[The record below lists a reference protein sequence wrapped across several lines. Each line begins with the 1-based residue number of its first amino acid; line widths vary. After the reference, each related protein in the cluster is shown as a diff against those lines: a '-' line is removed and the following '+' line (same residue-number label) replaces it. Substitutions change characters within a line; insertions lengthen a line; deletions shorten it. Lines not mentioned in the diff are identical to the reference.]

1 MMKTKFALYIA
12 VIFLSFL
19 SELPIQAAEPGDTR
33 VDSTAVENSEQNNQ
47 QNLEEINRQLQN
59 PVSSVWSLTFQ
70 FNNYFLKGSPSD
82 KTRVQSL
89 LNFQPVMPL
98 RLTKDVNLIVRPVL
112 PFIFSS
118 PVFDG
123 QEFNNKGGFGDMA
136 LVPFIS
142 PASDNW
148 IIGVGPSTIF
158 PTATS
163 KGLGQGKLQL
173 GPAGVVGW
181 FNKKWMLGVFPQQW
195 WSVAGDNDRPDTS
208 QANIQY
214 FLYHFFPNAWSVG
227 TSPNILIDWKADDG
241 NKVTFP
247 VGLSV
252 GKTLKLGKL
261 PVNFAVQGQWMPWH
275 PDDFGQRWNIQLVIK
290 PVIPALIKGTLF

>member
-1 MMKTKFALYIA
+1 MKKKFILYMTLTFIA
-12 VIFLSFL
+12 FLPVL
-19 SELPIQAAEPGDTR
+19 SIRAEESRDTR
-33 VDSTAVENSEQNNQ
+33 VDSAAVENPENAGQESLAE
-47 QNLEEINRQLQN
+47 LNRQLQN

-70 FNNYFLKGSPSD
+70 FNNFFLKGSPSD

-89 LNFQPVMPL
+89 LNFQPVLPL
-98 RLTKDVNLIVRPVL
+98 HLTKDVNLIVRPVL

-123 QEFNNKGGFGDMA
+123 QGFEDKGGFGDMA

-148 IIGVGPSTIF
+148 ILGVGPTTIF
-158 PTATS
+158 PTATN

-173 GPAGVVGW
+173 GPAAVVGW
-181 FNKKWMLGVFPQQW
+181 FNKDWLALIFPQQW
-195 WSVAGDNDRPDTS
+195 WSVAGDDDRPDTS

-214 FLYHFFPNAWSVG
+214 ALYRFLPNAWNIG
-227 TSPNILIDWKADDG
+227 TAPNILIDWKADDG

-252 GKTLKLGKL
+252 GKTVKLGKL
-261 PVNFAVQGQWMPWH
+261 PVSFSVQGQWMPWH

-290 PVIPALIKGTLF
+290 PVIPSLIKGTLF

>member
-1 MMKTKFALYIA
+1 MKIKFFLLTALM
-12 VIFLSFL
+12 FLTISPAMSTRGEESQGTRADSSSAGASGNAGQENL
-19 SELPIQAAEPGDTR
+19 QEL
-33 VDSTAVENSEQNNQ
+33 
-47 QNLEEINRQLQN
+47 NRQLQN

-70 FNNYFLKGSPSD
+70 FNNFFLKGSPSD

-89 LNFQPVMPL
+89 LNFQPVLPL
-98 RLTKDVNLIVRPVL
+98 HLTKDVNLIVRPVL

-123 QEFNNKGGFGDMA
+123 QGFENKGGFGDMA

-148 IIGVGPSTIF
+148 ILGVGPTTIF
-158 PTATS
+158 PTATN

-173 GPAGVVGW
+173 GPAAVVGW
-181 FNKKWMLGVFPQQW
+181 FNREWMALIFPQQW
-195 WSVAGDNDRPDTS
+195 WSVAGDDGRPDTS

-214 FLYHFFPNAWSVG
+214 ALYRFLPNAWSIG

-241 NKVTFP
+241 NKVTLP

-252 GKTLKLGKL
+252 GKTVKLGKL

-275 PDDFGQRWNIQLVIK
+275 PDDFGQRWNIQLVVK
-290 PVIPALIKGTLF
+290 PVIPSLIKGTLF

>member
-1 MMKTKFALYIA
+1 MKIKFFFLTALVFLTLSPA
-12 VIFLSFL
+12 VSTRGEE
-19 SELPIQAAEPGDTR
+19 SQGTR
-33 VDSTAVENSEQNNQ
+33 VDSFSSGASGNAGQENLQE
-47 QNLEEINRQLQN
+47 LNRQLQN

-70 FNNYFLKGSPSD
+70 FNNFFLKGSPSD

-89 LNFQPVMPL
+89 LNFQPVLPL
-98 RLTKDVNLIVRPVL
+98 HLTKDVNLIIRPVL

-123 QEFNNKGGFGDMA
+123 QGFENKGGFGDMA

-158 PTATS
+158 PTATN

-173 GPAGVVGW
+173 GPAAVVGW
-181 FNKKWMLGVFPQQW
+181 FNKAWMLGVFPQQW
-195 WSVAGDNDRPDTS
+195 WSVAGDDDRPDTS

-214 FLYHFFPNAWSVG
+214 FLYHFLPNAWSIG

-252 GKTLKLGKL
+252 GKTVKLGSC
-261 PVNFAVQGQWMPWH
+261 P
-275 PDDFGQRWNIQLVIK
+275 
-290 PVIPALIKGTLF
+290 